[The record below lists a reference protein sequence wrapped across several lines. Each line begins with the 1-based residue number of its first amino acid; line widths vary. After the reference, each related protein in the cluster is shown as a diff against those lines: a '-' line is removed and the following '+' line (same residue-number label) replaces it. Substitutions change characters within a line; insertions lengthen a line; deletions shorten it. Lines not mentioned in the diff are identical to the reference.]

1 MSESRQPESVD
12 FESAFEKAL
21 SAIPIFPL
29 PQVVLFPEAIL
40 PLHVFEPRYRAM
52 VQHCL
57 ATHRSM
63 VVAQVIPGEDEHGRP
78 RIASIAGGGVIIEH
92 QPLADGRSNIVLRGL
107 ARLRLEELDPDDA
120 RPFRVAR
127 ATVLEEM
134 PVSVR
139 QNDRTA
145 LVAAATMFASEVKKH
160 DPSFTFKLPA
170 SLDTPR
176 VADLCAA
183 PGGKT
188 AHILERADVELLAL
202 DSDAHANS
210 ELDAIDIAIA
220 HARLAAIPQER
231 IVNYWTDAKFLKWAK
246 GAWDR

>member
-1 MSESRQPESVD
+1 MSESRQQKSAD

-21 SAIPIFPL
+21 SAIPMFPL
-29 PQVVLFPEAIL
+29 PQVVLFPDALL

-52 VQHCL
+52 LQHCL

-78 RIASIAGGGVIIEH
+78 RIAPIAGGGVIVEH
-92 QPLADGRSNIVLRGL
+92 QSLPDGRSNIVLRGH

-160 DPSFTFKLPA
+160 DPSFTFELPPT
-170 SLDTPR
+170 LDTPR
-176 VADLCAA
+176 VADLCAFQLVVDA
-183 PGGKT
+183 GVRQ
-188 AHILERADVELLAL
+188 AILDELDPRVRVEMVLGQLAL
-202 DSDAHANS
+202 QHGAMLN
-210 ELDAIDIAIA
+210 
-220 HARLAAIPQER
+220 
-231 IVNYWTDAKFLKWAK
+231 TDKNRVLVLN
-246 GAWDR
+246 